1 MKIGLEFG
9 DYGWAGGP
17 GKAAEVVARFART
30 ADDAGVDLLGVG
42 DHLWQGPQAGGPE
55 QPYLECFTTLTVM
68 AVNSSR
74 ARLAPVVAGVHFRE
88 PAVLANA
95 ITSLDV
101 LSGGRAV
108 LGVGVGWDADESA
121 GMGIAFPPV
130 AERFERLEETVRIC
144 LRLWETGTPEPFE
157 GEHYRLPRPLLVP
170 AALTRPHPPILIAGG
185 GERRTLPL
193 VARYADACNLYPTP
207 DLADKFAVLRRLCEA
222 EGRDYDTIEKTVIL
236 PFDLGTY
243 GERADELAGVLRGLA
258 GLGVDTAI
266 GIVSGPDPVA
276 QAEIVGNKIVPAVA

>member
-1 MKIGLEFG
+1 VKIGLEFG
-9 DYGWAGGP
+9 EFGWAGGP
-17 GKAAEVVARFART
+17 AKAAEVIARFART

-55 QPYLECFTTLTVM
+55 QPYLECFTALTVM

-130 AERFERLEETVRIC
+130 AERFERLEETIRIC
-144 LRLWETGTPEPFE
+144 LRLWEGGTEPFE
-157 GEHYRLPRPLLVP
+157 GTHYRLPKPLLVP
-170 AALTRPHPPILIAGG
+170 RPLTRPHPPILIAGG

-193 VARYADACNLYPTP
+193 VARYGDACNLYPTP
-207 DLADKFAVLRRLCEA
+207 DLADKLAVLRRLCEA
-222 EGRDYDTIEKTVIL
+222 EGRDYDAVEKTVIL
-236 PFDLGTY
+236 PFELGTY
-243 GERADELAGVLRGLA
+243 GERADELAGMLRGL
-258 GLGVDTAI
+258 GDLGVDTAI
-266 GIVSGPDPVA
+266 GIISGPDPVA

>member
-1 MKIGLEFG
+1 VKIGLEFG
-9 DYGWAGGP
+9 EFGWAGGP
-17 GKAAEVVARFART
+17 AKAAEVIARFART

-55 QPYLECFTTLTVM
+55 QPYLECFTALTVM

-130 AERFERLEETVRIC
+130 AERFERLEETLEIC
-144 LRLWETGTPEPFE
+144 LQMWSENDGGYDGKHYQLAETLCVPQPVST
-157 GEHYRLPRPLLVP
+157 PRP
-170 AALTRPHPPILIAGG
+170 RILIGGG
-185 GERRTLPL
+185 GEKKTLRL
-193 VARYADACNLYPTP
+193 VAKYADACNLFG
-207 DLADKFAVLRRLCEA
+207 DADMVRHKVEVLHRHCEDV
-222 EGRDYDTIEKTVIL
+222 GRDPSEIEVTVL
-236 PFDLGTY
+236 FRDVPDSPDGLL
-243 GERADELAGVLRGLA
+243 RAAEAMRTAGVGTLVA
-258 GLGVDTAI
+258 STD
-266 GIVSGPDPVA
+266 GPDPARHLEETWGPVLDRFR
-276 QAEIVGNKIVPAVA
+276 EL